1 MARTDD
7 ADSVNAGDGD
17 EGARIL
23 RALRAALIGRSDLPY
38 RLRPADAEREALT
51 GEQRRSFYELGL
63 QHAES
68 VLEEVSDQVE
78 ALGQLRYKPAVP
90 TLLEL
95 WEHDPG
101 PWDVGNVGAALL
113 AIGTPQAR
121 AAVRARIDDED
132 RSVRTRTIAALLT
145 GESGAWD
152 TMSWLFTP
160 ERLATSIGVGVAWEV
175 LAQFGDS
182 GQGTEYDF
190 VAADRRWLD
199 LCVSLRHHPVL
210 AEVARDA
217 LRHADPAV
225 TRPVLDE
232 VAAAARA
239 ERDRRAP
246 ALVSGSLLRRYQRG
260 EHQAVWRE
268 LAAAGPLTDAWR
280 AEAGQVAAA
289 TMERV
294 RDNAERLAKALRERG
309 WPLPWGSLAGPDPD
323 TDENIREMERELG
336 APVPPALAAFW
347 RVVGSIDFV
356 PGQGSSPWPDRAEP
370 AGVPEGLGDLDPL
383 EIRGG
388 VCLRRELDSRRGD
401 NKAVHPAAAQP
412 QPVHPE
418 AAFMDF
424 GICRDSA
431 LKQGYSGATIP
442 VFLPFAGADPVVE
455 DGAGLSLT
463 DYLRKA
469 FAGQGFLEDYRD
481 LDATGRERDEMRSW
495 LDSVDFEPLGF

>member
-1 MARTDD
+1 
-7 ADSVNAGDGD
+7 
-17 EGARIL
+17 
-23 RALRAALIGRSDLPY
+23 
-38 RLRPADAEREALT
+38 
-51 GEQRRSFYELGL
+51 
-63 QHAES
+63 
-68 VLEEVSDQVE
+68 
-78 ALGQLRYKPAVP
+78 
-90 TLLEL
+90 
-95 WEHDPG
+95 
-101 PWDVGNVGAALL
+101 
-113 AIGTPQAR
+113 
-121 AAVRARIDDED
+121 
-132 RSVRTRTIAALLT
+132 
-145 GESGAWD
+145 
-152 TMSWLFTP
+152 
-160 ERLATSIGVGVAWEV
+160 VAWEV

-182 GQGTEYDF
+182 GQRQEYDL
-190 VAADRRWLD
+190 VSADRRWLD

-289 TMERV
+289 TMGRV
-294 RDNAERLAKALRERG
+294 RDNAERLAKALHEQG
-309 WPLPWGSLAGPDPD
+309 WPLPWGSLAGPAPD
-323 TDENIREMERELG
+323 TDENIRKMERELG

-356 PGQGSSPWPDRAEP
+356 PGESSSPWPDRAES
-370 AGVPEGLGDLDPL
+370 AGVPESLRDLDPL

-388 VCLRRELDSRRGD
+388 VCLQLELDSWGD
-401 NKAVHPAAAQP
+401 GNKTVDPGPVDPEA
-412 QPVHPE
+412 VHPE

-431 LKQGYSGATIP
+431 LKQGYSGVTIP

-469 FAGQGFLEDYRD
+469 FASKGFLEDYRD
-481 LDATGRERDEMRSW
+481 LDASGQEQDEMRSW
-495 LDSVDFEPLGF
+495 LESVDFEPLSF